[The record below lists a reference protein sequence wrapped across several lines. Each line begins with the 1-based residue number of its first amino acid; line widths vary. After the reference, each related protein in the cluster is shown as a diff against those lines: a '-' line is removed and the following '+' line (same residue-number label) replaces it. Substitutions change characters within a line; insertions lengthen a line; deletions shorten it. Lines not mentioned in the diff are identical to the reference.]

1 MMSLMDIDDR
11 VTENAGTID
20 DLEGKVKENDDAIG
34 KNTADSGDLDTRLMG
49 LDAKAMENMM
59 VLADLQGKSN
69 ANTAGVSMNSD
80 EVKRL

>member
-1 MMSLMDIDDR
+1 MMSLVDIDDR

-20 DLEGKVKENDDAIG
+20 DLEGKVKDNGDAIG
-34 KNTADSGDLDTRLMG
+34 KNTADSGDLDTRLKG

-59 VLADLQGKSN
+59 LLTDLQGKSN
-69 ANTAGVSMNSD
+69 ANLAGVGMNSD